1 MHDID
6 SILAAEQRHDYRLDN
21 PEILAFATLTQI
33 AHENAT
39 RLIKKRFFYA
49 AVVCLLAVL
58 LAFEVIVAGQFS
70 FNELGDR
77 LSHLL
82 IENPFAFTILNGGLV
97 VAALAMKRLRL
108 F

>member
-1 MHDID
+1 MNNID
-6 SILAAEQRHDYRLDN
+6 RILTAERQHDYKLDN
-21 PEILAFATLTQI
+21 PEMLVFATLTQI

-39 RLIKKRFFYA
+39 RAIKKRFFYIA
-49 AVVCLLAVL
+49 GISLLAVL

-70 FNELGDR
+70 FSELGDR

-82 IENPFAFTILNGGLV
+82 IENPFVFTILNGGLV
-97 VAALAMKRLRL
+97 IAVLVMKRLRV